1 MYGIRK
7 FWQIWLHENRSC
19 FLRKEPEKLKAQV
32 TSREKIFTMHI
43 TDEKLVSNTQRTT
56 VNE

>member
-1 MYGIRK
+1 M
-7 FWQIWLHENRSC
+7 WLHENRSC

-32 TSREKIFTMHI
+32 TSWEKIFTMHI

-56 VNE
+56 VN